1 MNIQDLIDLFI
12 VEEYQKFQIFD
23 LDAQEII
30 FDGYGNEIPYEIL
43 INTILSIDTISNNKI
58 TINI

>member
-12 VEEYQKFQIFD
+12 EEGYQKFQIFD
-23 LDAQEII
+23 LDAKKII
-30 FDGYGNEIPYEIL
+30 FDGYGNEIPYKIS
-43 INTILSIDTISNNKI
+43 IKTILSIDTISNNKI

>member
-12 VEEYQKFQIFD
+12 EAEYQKFQIFD
-23 LDAQEII
+23 LDAKKII
-30 FDGYGNEIPYEIL
+30 FDGHGNEIPYEIV
-43 INTILSIDTISNNKI
+43 IKTILSIDTISNNKI